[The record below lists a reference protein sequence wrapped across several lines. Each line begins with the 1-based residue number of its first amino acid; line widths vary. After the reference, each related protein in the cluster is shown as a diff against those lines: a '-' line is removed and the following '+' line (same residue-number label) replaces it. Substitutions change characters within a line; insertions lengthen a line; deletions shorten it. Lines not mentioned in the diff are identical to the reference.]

1 MRLVFQPVE
10 LITGFEPVTSSLPRK
25 CSTYWA
31 IWAYRHNLL
40 APPFLFGAGSENR
53 TRVISLEGWGSTTK
67 LYPLKQSVPWSIYSS
82 VILVLNAHSAKLWL
96 WCSWLITKLQLL
108 YIKSTSIHID
118 INSYRHQTTST
129 RHDIGASHHYF
140 SRRPLSLAPCPLPF
154 PSTTWWRGVDSNHR
168 SFRVRFT
175 VWSLWPLGNPSDFAA
190 LNSASAPMQCQRLI

>member
-31 IWAYRHNLL
+31 IWACRHNLL

-118 INSYRHQTTST
+118 INSYRHQFISTSNHIDIKPHQRVTTSV
-129 RHDIGASHHYF
+129 RHIITSVAAPYLLPPVLCLFFQPHGGGGWIRTTEAFASDLQSDPF
-140 SRRPLSLAPCPLPF
+140 DRSGTPPILRR
-154 PSTTWWRGVDSNHR
+154 
-168 SFRVRFT
+168 
-175 VWSLWPLGNPSDFAA
+175 
-190 LNSASAPMQCQRLI
+190 